1 MDKVTIKMFR
11 LNESITAGKFF
22 KDVSQ
27 NVNPKFKTKLS
38 QHKEGDAKVFSYVD
52 DTDEDLPYGI
62 VDK

>member
-1 MDKVTIKMFR
+1 MFR

-38 QHKEGDAKVFSYVD
+38 QHKEGDAKVFS
-52 DTDEDLPYGI
+52 
-62 VDK
+62 